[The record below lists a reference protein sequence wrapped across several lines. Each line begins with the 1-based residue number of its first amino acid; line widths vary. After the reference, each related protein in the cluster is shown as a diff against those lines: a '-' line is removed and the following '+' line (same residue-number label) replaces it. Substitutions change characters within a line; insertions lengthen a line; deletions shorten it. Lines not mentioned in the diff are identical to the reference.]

1 MATYDTYDIVI
12 ADSYKLIFSKLA
24 EIHQKHPYSKEL
36 TLIVDN
42 VELNNESYYAYHVLI
57 DACGLLG
64 WTVKIKAN
72 NEELQSFWKAKK
84 FLKKL
89 KRTNLP
95 KDFSVAQIIDE
106 ANQLL
111 KEKEINEN
119 CGEIYKAYWEE
130 SK

>member
-1 MATYDTYDIVI
+1 MTNYDIYDIVI
-12 ADSYKLIFSKLA
+12 ADSYKMIFNRLA
-24 EIHQKHPYSKEL
+24 EIHQKHLYSKEL
-36 TLIVDN
+36 TLVVDTLALSD
-42 VELNNESYYAYHVLI
+42 EACYAYHVLI

-72 NEELQSFWKAKK
+72 NEELQTFWNTKK

-95 KDFSVAQIIDE
+95 KDFSIIQIVNE

-111 KEKEINEN
+111 KEKGLNEN
-119 CGEIYKAYWEE
+119 CGEIYRAYWEE
-130 SK
+130 NK